1 MMTVQP
7 GLLHYEDFHV
17 GMTIDLGEYPVKAE
31 EIVAFAN
38 EFDPHPFHLDHE
50 AGKKSILGGLCAS
63 GWHSCAMLMRMLVDG
78 YLSRTAGMGSN
89 GVDEVKWLKPV
100 FAGETLKATMTV
112 LAKRVSSRK
121 PDMGIL
127 TMRADVLNAHGER
140 KMEMTAVNL
149 VKVRHP

>member
-1 MMTVQP
+1 MTAET
-7 GLLHYEDFHV
+7 GLLHYEDFHA
-17 GMTIDLGEYPVKAE
+17 GMTIDLGSYPVTAE
-31 EIVAFAN
+31 EIVSFAK
-38 EFDPHPFHLDHE
+38 EFDPHPFHLDEE
-50 AGKKSILGGLCAS
+50 AGRKSLLGGLCAS

-78 YLSRTAGMGSN
+78 YLSRTAGLGSN

-100 FAGETLKATMTV
+100 FAGETLKASVTV
-112 LAKRVSSRK
+112 VAKRVSSRK

-127 TMRADVLNAHGER
+127 TMRADVSNGHGER

>member
-1 MMTVQP
+1 MTVQT

-17 GMTIDLGEYPVKAE
+17 GMVIDLGNYPVTAE
-31 EIVAFAN
+31 EIVSFAN
-38 EFDPHPFHLDHE
+38 EFDPHPFHLDEE
-50 AGKKSILGGLCAS
+50 AGRKSILGGLCAS

-78 YLSRTAGMGSN
+78 YLSRAAGLGSN

-100 FAGETLKATMTV
+100 FAGETLQATVTV
-112 LAKRVSSRK
+112 TAKRVSTRK

-127 TMRADVLNAHGER
+127 TMRAEVHNTHGER
-140 KMEMTAVNL
+140 KMEMTVVNL

>member
-1 MMTVQP
+1 MTAQS
-7 GLLHYEDFHV
+7 GLLHYEDFPV
-17 GMTIDLGEYPVKAE
+17 GMTIDLGECPVTMAE
-31 EIVAFAN
+31 VVAFAT
-38 EFDPHPFHLDHE
+38 EFDPHPFHLDEE
-50 AGKKSILGGLCAS
+50 AGRKSILGGLCAS

-100 FAGETLKATMTV
+100 FAGETLKATVTV
-112 LAKRVSSRK
+112 MARRVSAKK

-127 TMRADVLNAHGER
+127 TMRADVANVLGER

>member
-1 MMTVQP
+1 MTAQS
-7 GLLHYEDFHV
+7 GLLHYEDFPV
-17 GMTIDLGEYPVKAE
+17 GLTIDLGEYPVSAE
-31 EIVAFAN
+31 EIVAFAS
-38 EFDPHPFHLDHE
+38 EFDPHDFHLDEE
-50 AGKKSILGGLCAS
+50 AARRSILGGLCAS
-63 GWHSCAMLMRMLVDG
+63 GWHTCAMLMRMLVDG

-100 FAGETLKATMTV
+100 YAGEALKAKMTIMSR
-112 LAKRVSSRK
+112 RVSTKK

-127 TMRADVLNAHGER
+127 TTRTEVHNSDGEK

>member
-1 MMTVQP
+1 MTAQT

-17 GMTIDLGEYPVKAE
+17 GLTIDLGSYPVTAE
-31 EIVAFAN
+31 EIVSFAK
-38 EFDPHPFHLDHE
+38 EFDPHPFHLDEE
-50 AGKKSILGGLCAS
+50 AGRRSILGGLCAS

-100 FAGETLKATMTV
+100 FAGETLKATVTV
-112 LAKRVSSRK
+112 MAKRVSSRK

-127 TMRADVLNAHGER
+127 TMRAEIHDSRGER
-140 KMEMTAVNL
+140 KMEMSAVNL

>member
-1 MMTVQP
+1 MTVQTD
-7 GLLHYEDFHV
+7 LLHYEDFPV
-17 GMTIDLGEYPVKAE
+17 GMVIDLGEYPVTAD
-31 EIVAFAN
+31 EIVAFAK
-38 EFDPHPFHLDHE
+38 EFDPHPFHLDEE

-100 FAGETLKATMTV
+100 FAGEKLKASVTV
-112 LAKRVSSRK
+112 LARRVSARK
-121 PDMGIL
+121 ADMGIL
-127 TMRADVLNAHGER
+127 TMRADVVNAHGER

-149 VKVRHP
+149 VKVRQP